1 MLSVFQDHV
10 EYVFLAMAV
19 SGIFF
24 IIDDDIKL
32 LVNKFELKRSLKMK
46 QMNVRKTG
54 SVSRHIAHMLDTL
67 PGKKRRASEF
77 IKVSVTLSAVVFI
90 ATAVCVG
97 SPACFAAGSAVLA
110 APYIYLRSRYEK
122 LISAAGEEREK
133 LISLILSSYKMNN
146 LNIEKAIEYAASQTA
161 DLPHTAPLLSKM
173 LLRLRE
179 CSNENDVRDVTE
191 RFAEAAGGGWARTF
205 AVNIRAAYIRG
216 RDIHISLEEEL
227 KQISETKQL
236 MQERMRSNNESV
248 RMTFFMVPATL
259 LITTVL
265 AVRQM
270 NMPLLQLIKAQFSN
284 STGCM
289 LFMAILLLFIFNI
302 VSTQIFLKKRTD
314 L

>member
-1 MLSVFQDHV
+1 MLSAFQDHV

-67 PGKKRRASEF
+67 PGKKRSASEF

-90 ATAVCVG
+90 AAAVCVG
-97 SPACFAAGSAVLA
+97 SPACFAAGAAVLA

-179 CSNENDVRDVTE
+179 CGNENDVRNVTE

-270 NMPLLQLIKAQFSN
+270 DMPLLQLIKAQFSN

>member
-1 MLSVFQDHV
+1 MLNAFQDHV

-32 LVNKFELKRSLKMK
+32 FVNKFELKRSLKLK

-54 SVSRHIAHMLDTL
+54 SVSRHIAHMLDML

-97 SPACFAAGSAVLA
+97 SPACFAAAFMALVG
-110 APYIYLRSRYEK
+110 PYIFLRVKYEK
-122 LISAAGEEREK
+122 MISAAGEEREK

-146 LNIEKAIEYAASQTA
+146 LNIEKAMEYAASQDE
-161 DLPHTAPLLSKM
+161 DLPHTAPLLSTM

-179 CSNENDVRDVTE
+179 CSNEDDVRVVTD
-191 RFAEAAGGGWARTF
+191 RFAEAAGGGWARML
-205 AVNIRAAYIRG
+205 AVNIRAAYING
-216 RDIHISLEEEL
+216 RDIHITLEEQL
-227 KQISETKQL
+227 RQISETKQL

-259 LITTVL
+259 LITTIM

-270 NMPLLQLIKAQFSN
+270 DMPLLQLIKAQFSN

>member
-1 MLSVFQDHV
+1 MYKRQCKHCGGDGIVKGDEVV
-10 EYVFLAMAV
+10 EINIPAGVED
-19 SGIFF
+19 GIR
-24 IIDDDIKL
+24 D
-32 LVNKFELKRSLKMK
+32 
-46 QMNVRKTG
+46 
-54 SVSRHIAHMLDTL
+54 
-67 PGKKRRASEF
+67 RAAC
-77 IKVSVTLSAVVFI
+77 L
-90 ATAVCVG
+90 VG
-97 SPACFAAGSAVLA
+97 SEMCIRDS
-110 APYIYLRSRYEK
+110 
-122 LISAAGEEREK
+122 
-133 LISLILSSYKMNN
+133 
-146 LNIEKAIEYAASQTA
+146 
-161 DLPHTAPLLSKM
+161 
-173 LLRLRE
+173 
-179 CSNENDVRDVTE
+179 VRDVTE